1 MSNLKDLPAQYD
13 HAAAQE
19 KWYPYW
25 ESKGYFHAEADD
37 PRPPYCVVIPPPNVT
52 GALHLGHALNNT
64 LQDILCR
71 MKRMQG
77 YNVLWMPGTD
87 HAGIAT
93 QAVVERRLFEEEKL
107 TRHDLGREKLV
118 ERIWQWKEQYE
129 KRILSQL
136 KQLGASCDWQRLRF
150 TLDDQC
156 ARAVRETF
164 FKLFADNKIYR
175 GKRLVNWDTFLQ
187 TAVSDD
193 EVFHE
198 PVKGHF
204 WHFKY
209 PVIDPKPGEP
219 THVTIATTRPETMLG
234 DTAVAV
240 HPDPAKAFDKVSTEL
255 REKILAAS
263 AKEKGEL
270 EEQAT
275 LLLER
280 RAKMLPQLEQLRDM
294 ALRGVKLE
302 LPLTGRTIPLI
313 ADVWAKPELGSGCVK
328 ITPAHDENDYQVW
341 QRSIAKGGQS
351 IGAINIMN
359 TDGTLNDSV
368 PEKYR
373 GLTMK
378 KAREAVVAEMEAA
391 GLFNP
396 ETDREDREIDLAHS
410 DRSKTPIEPYLADQ
424 WFVKMDEL
432 AQSAMDAVSDGRV
445 KIIPERYKKTYLDWL
460 SEKRD
465 WPVGRQLWWGHRIA
479 VWHNLVEPF
488 YKSEHCATEEEMCA
502 EAKSELESYFSAAGI
517 PKFDYYIKFIDVD
530 MQVCTRT
537 PEADSSLRALN
548 LYWESHRRRTYSQS
562 TCVTDKEYFSKVPG
576 FESATEAANNIT
588 RFGNFRQED
597 EVLDTW
603 FSSALWPHSTLGW
616 PEETPELARFY
627 PTSTLITSRD
637 IITLWVARMVLTG
650 LYNMHEIPF
659 HEVFIHPKILDGYG
673 ETMSKSKGN
682 GVDPLDVI
690 EKFGA
695 DSLRFGLAYLT
706 TETQDVRLPVE
717 FECPHC
723 GALIAQTK
731 KNRTLPRI
739 ECDKCKKPF
748 GTQWSQ
754 SHGTEED
761 KQLPRGA
768 AVSERF
774 ELGRNFC
781 NKLWN
786 ASRFALMNLGEP
798 SASAPGASAS
808 LAPRDLLLEDR
819 WLLSRLA
826 TVTGEVTLALAE
838 YRFADAAR
846 TLYGFAWDEFCSFY
860 VEMTKARF
868 AVEEQRATAQRVLAH
883 ALDTL
888 LRLLHPITPF
898 LSEEV
903 WQLLNQVAPNRGLP
917 ASTKKEESIAIAK
930 WPEVDSQ
937 WIDKTIE
944 AQFAKFQTVMG
955 AVRNIRQEKNIPPR
969 EAILFSVRCDAE
981 TVKLLQPMEPYFAS
995 MAHAAA
1001 TAWGP
1006 DVTPPE
1012 RVASKPL
1019 EGMEVHVDI
1028 SAFFD
1033 VEAEKTR
1040 LGKEREQLAKFVD
1053 SLNAKLSNENFV
1065 SRAPAN
1071 VVEEQRTKLSEVR
1084 EQLKAVEAALA
1095 KLA

>member
-1 MSNLKDLPAQYD
+1 MPDTSTLPAQYD
-13 HAAAQE
+13 HAAAQSR
-19 KWYPYW
+19 WYSYW
-25 ESKGYFHAEADD
+25 EQQGYFHADAKSEK
-37 PRPPYCVVIPPPNVT
+37 PPFSIVIPPPNVT

-77 YNVLWMPGTD
+77 FNVLWMPGTD

-93 QAVVERRLFEEEKL
+93 QAVVERRLLEEEGKS
-107 TRHDLGREKLV
+107 RHDLGREGLV
-118 ERIWQWKEQYE
+118 DRIWQWKAQYE
-129 KRILSQL
+129 KRIIGQL
-136 KQLGASCDWQRLRF
+136 KQLGCSCDWQRTRF

-175 GKRLVNWDTFLQ
+175 GKRLVNWDPFLQ

-198 PVKGHF
+198 VTKGHF
-204 WHFKY
+204 WHFNY
-209 PVIDPKPGEP
+209 PVIDPQPGEP

-240 HPDPAKAFDKVSTEL
+240 HPDPAAAFDKLSTDL
-255 REKILAAS
+255 REKIIEAS

-280 RAKMLPQLEQLRDM
+280 RVKMLPQLEILRDM
-294 ALRGVKLE
+294 ARRGVQLE
-302 LPLTGRTIPLI
+302 LPLTDRTIPLI
-313 ADVWAKPELGSGCVK
+313 CDEWAKPELGSGCVK

-341 QRSIAKGGQS
+341 QRNER
-351 IGAINIMN
+351 IGAINILN
-359 TDGTLNDSV
+359 PDGTLNNSV

-378 KAREAVVAEMEAA
+378 KARAAVVDDMEAA
-391 GLFNP
+391 GLLV
-396 ETDREDREIDLAHS
+396 EIEDREIDLAHS

-432 AQSAMDAVSDGRV
+432 AQSAMDAVTEERV
-445 KIIPERYKKTYLDWL
+445 KIFPERYTKTYLDWL

-465 WPVGRQLWWGHRIA
+465 WPVGRQLWWGHRIP
-479 VWHNLVEPF
+479 VWHNMVEP
-488 YKSEHCATEEEMCA
+488 KSERESTHIPLPEEMFE
-502 EAKSELESYFSAAGI
+502 EARSQFRMFLLAAGI
-517 PKFDYYIKFIDVD
+517 SKEHFDIEFDDVH
-530 MQVCTRT
+530 MRVCGRNQ
-537 PEADSSLRALN
+537 EVDSAIVALN
-548 LYWESHRRRTYSQS
+548 S
-562 TCVTDKEYFSKVPG
+562 YFQARLDAVQPGRIHDVSSPILAHVPG
-576 FESATEAANNIT
+576 FESATEAANRIS
-588 RFGNFRQED
+588 RFGVFRPED

-616 PEETPELARFY
+616 PNETPELATFY
-627 PTSTLITSRD
+627 PTSVLITSRD
-637 IITLWVARMVLTG
+637 IITLWVARMVLMG
-650 LYNMHEIPF
+650 LYNLDEVPF
-659 HEVFIHPKILDGYG
+659 PDVFIHPKILDGYG

-723 GALIAQTK
+723 QALIPQTK

-739 ECDKCKKPF
+739 ECDKCGKPF
-748 GTQWSQ
+748 STQWSQ
-754 SHGTEED
+754 SHGTAED
-761 KQLPRGA
+761 QALPRGA

-786 ASRFALMNLGEP
+786 ASRFALMNLTGYEP
-798 SASAPGASAS
+798 EPITAG
-808 LAPRDLLLEDR
+808 DFLLEDR

-826 TVTGEVTLALAE
+826 TVTDEVTAALE
-838 YRFADAAR
+838 SYHFADAAR
-846 TLYGFAWDEFCSFY
+846 SLYGFAWDEFCSFY

-868 AVEEQRATAQRVLAH
+868 AVPEQRATAQRVLAY

-888 LRLLHPITPF
+888 LRLLHPLVPF
-898 LSEEV
+898 LTEEV
-903 WQLLNQVAPNRGLP
+903 WHLLGEIALERGIAKP
-917 ASTKKEESIAIAK
+917 QAAEESVCVAE
-930 WPEVDSQ
+930 WPTVDES

-944 AQFAKFQTVMG
+944 AQFAQFQTVMG

-969 EAILFSVRCDAE
+969 TPIKFSVRCDDE
-981 TVKLLQPMEPYFAS
+981 TAALLKPMEPYFAS
-995 MAHAAA
+995 MAGATA

-1006 DVTPPE
+1006 GVKPPE
-1012 RVASKPL
+1012 RAASKPL

-1028 SAFFD
+1028 SEFFD
-1033 VEAEKTR
+1033 VAAERSR
-1040 LGKEREQLAKFVD
+1040 LEKEREQLAKFVQ
-1053 SLNAKLSNENFV
+1053 SIKGKLANDNFV
-1065 SRAPAN
+1065 KNAPAA
-1071 VVEEQRTKLSEVR
+1071 VVEQQRE
-1084 EQLKAVEAALA
+1084 
-1095 KLA
+1095 KLAEVQGQLQVVERAIKNLG